1 MKELLIA
8 MLGTSPI
15 FMVIVVVAIWVN
27 CDWKTRL
34 AGILAG
40 FFFWVIASGA
50 MVIRIKDNANKWNNG
65 YCQCGTH
72 WELVSVAAK
81 TKYYVCPNC
90 YAEIQIN

>member
-1 MKELLIA
+1 MKELLA
-8 MLGTSPI
+8 
-15 FMVIVVVAIWVN
+15 
-27 CDWKTRL
+27 

-40 FFFWVIASGA
+40 FFFWVIVSGI
-50 MVIRIKDNANKWNNG
+50 MVIRIKDNDNKWNDG
-65 YCQCGTH
+65 YCQCSTH